1 MAGHSK
7 WKQIKHQKDAADKK
21 RSRLFSK
28 LANTISIAAKKE
40 PNPQFNPTLRSAI
53 ERAKAANLPQANIE
67 RAITRAT
74 ENKDLEELVL
84 EIYGPEGSGL
94 LVQAVTDNRN
104 RTTNEIRALLKEYD
118 AKLATPGSLQWAFDW
133 DGENYLPKFPQA
145 ISASAKEKIE
155 ALIDVLEEREDIKD
169 IFTNVKI

>member
-7 WKQIKHQKDAADKK
+7 WKQIKHHKGVIDKK

-28 LANTISIAAKKE
+28 LANIISIAAKKE
-40 PNPQFNPTLRSAI
+40 PDPQFNPTLRSAI

-67 RAITRAT
+67 RAVKRA
-74 ENKDLEELVL
+74 EESKDLEELTL

-104 RTTNEIRALLKEYD
+104 RTTNEIRALLKDFD
-118 AKLATPGSLQWAFDW
+118 AKLGHPGSLQWSFEK
-133 DGENYLPKFPQA
+133 DGDDYKPKFPQA
-145 ISASAKEKIE
+145 VQEDAKEKIQ
-155 ALIDVLEEREDIKD
+155 ALIEALEEREDIKE
-169 IFTNVKI
+169 IYTNIKN